1 MKRQNS
7 QKQIQIL
14 QIAWLNCLCS
24 KKKKKKKRKKERK
37 KQDFGQLQAIEYQLD
52 FNFNSGLGIKQK
64 KYSIYL
70 KNVGTKFSNSED
82 SIYLACEYHKIWL
95 YKVK

>member
-1 MKRQNS
+1 MLKKKKKKKKKKKRKKKRQNS

-14 QIAWLNCLCS
+14 Q
-24 KKKKKKKRKKERK
+24 RKKERK

-70 KNVGTKFSNSED
+70 KNVVTKFSNSED

>member
-1 MKRQNS
+1 M
-7 QKQIQIL
+7 L
-14 QIAWLNCLCS
+14 
-24 KKKKKKKRKKERK
+24 KKKKKKKKEKKEK
-37 KQDFGQLQAIEYQLD
+37 LQAIEYQLH

-70 KNVGTKFSNSED
+70 KNVVTKFSNYED
-82 SIYLACEYHKIWL
+82 SIYLACEYHKVWL